1 MKCHEDGP
9 HWWRYHRL
17 VAAFDVSKNPLARRG
32 QQTQSNS
39 IIMSACSGRVA
50 DWPATE
56 SWLQF
61 DGVGHRHTSWHI
73 ASGTSHDGVSH
84 DDPDMTLFYL
94 FCSCSRCS
102 TCLVLQSVN
111 QANTPD
117 TSSCVASQL
126 STAAETE
133 MSSATQEVFPK
144 LSGPCRET
152 GDLRFCFS
160 QLFVPSQKTTHPQTP
175 EFDLPGRPSVFRTSP
190 LLYLSCHL
198 SISSLLEPYRAICP
212 GSLVASPSICRDLN
226 LVRSACLG
234 RWENFEGYQTGCDPH
249 GESASATKP
258 GIAAQDFDCT
268 QGPKWKLGLKKHRK
282 HLVDALSEEKL
293 FEIS

>member
-1 MKCHEDGP
+1 
-9 HWWRYHRL
+9 
-17 VAAFDVSKNPLARRG
+17 
-32 QQTQSNS
+32 
-39 IIMSACSGRVA
+39 
-50 DWPATE
+50 
-56 SWLQF
+56 
-61 DGVGHRHTSWHI
+61 
-73 ASGTSHDGVSH
+73 
-84 DDPDMTLFYL
+84 
-94 FCSCSRCS
+94 
-102 TCLVLQSVN
+102 
-111 QANTPD
+111 
-117 TSSCVASQL
+117 
-126 STAAETE
+126 

-152 GDLRFCFS
+152 GETGDSAFHNCLSHPKTSKNNTSTNTRVWPPRSPFSFSRFTVAV
-160 QLFVPSQKTTHPQTP
+160 FVQ
-175 EFDLPGRPSVFRTSP
+175 F
-190 LLYLSCHL
+190 HL
-198 SISSLLEPYRAICP
+198 SISSLEPYRAICP

-282 HLVDALSEEKL
+282 HLVDALSEEKP